1 MTSAFILFMC
11 QFSKDLKL
19 QSEFLV
25 HSFLI
30 DYVEKMGASM
40 KTSTCLKCL
49 SLIF

>member
-1 MTSAFILFMC
+1 MATAFILFMC

-30 DYVEKMGASM
+30 DHVGKKGANIS
-40 KTSTCLKCL
+40 KHQLV
-49 SLIF
+49 